1 MKKVGFIDYY
11 LDEWHANNYPEFIK
25 EHSGGE
31 LEVCY
36 AYGKIDSPIGGMTNA
51 EWSEKYGITLCKT
64 AEEVVEKSD
73 VLVVLSPDN
82 PEMHEEL
89 CDVPLRSGKYVYIDK
104 TFAPTRDAAVRI
116 FEKADAFGTKCWSS
130 SALGFA
136 SELDGIDVSGIDAIY
151 SEGPGEFEM
160 YIIHQID
167 PVIRLMGGA
176 AKRAMYTGTG
186 VHPAAVIEFDDGRI
200 WHMCLR
206 SDRDGSF
213 EYTVADKENR
223 AERITVKSDYFG
235 LFIDALTEFFK
246 TGEPP
251 IPHERTVTV
260 IAVREALIKA
270 RCKPFEW
277 IEIEK

>member
-1 MKKVGFIDYY
+1 MSFQTNFTRWTSVKYFRYRNY
-11 LDEWHANNYPEFIK
+11 LLLRRPDGENR
-25 EHSGGE
+25 SGGE

-64 AEEVVEKSD
+64 ADEVVEKSD

-89 CDVPLRSGKYVYIDK
+89 CDVPLCSGKYVYIDK

-151 SEGPGEFEM
+151 SEGTGEFEM
-160 YIIHQID
+160 YIIHQIE
-167 PVIRLMGGA
+167 PVIRLMGSA
-176 AKRAMYTGTG
+176 AKRAMYIGT
-186 VHPAAVIEFDDGRI
+186 
-200 WHMCLR
+200 
-206 SDRDGSF
+206 
-213 EYTVADKENR
+213 
-223 AERITVKSDYFG
+223 
-235 LFIDALTEFFK
+235 DAHL
-246 TGEPP
+246 
-251 IPHERTVTV
+251 
-260 IAVREALIKA
+260 
-270 RCKPFEW
+270 EW
-277 IEIEK
+277 IEIEKQKQK